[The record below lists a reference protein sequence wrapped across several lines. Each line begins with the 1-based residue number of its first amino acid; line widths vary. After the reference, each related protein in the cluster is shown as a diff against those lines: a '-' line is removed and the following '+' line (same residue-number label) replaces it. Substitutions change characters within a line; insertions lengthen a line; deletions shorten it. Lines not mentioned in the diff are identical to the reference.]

1 MRYFLRAAFVTS
13 LVFGCS
19 GKGGEDDDDVGANR
33 GDDDDDTGSND
44 GPGAGAARPVSA
56 ANFTEELSQAMC
68 GGIGGC
74 CDEAGLAYDRANCEV
89 VLNAVYGSV
98 LQEATTTDA
107 FDEELAGDCVAQV
120 RADSSSCNFAN
131 FGGDSCNTVFSA
143 ATAVKRQEGET
154 CGQTCE
160 LAADGTSCFIYSN
173 DPGECYREDGL
184 YCDAVLGE
192 CARLVPDGEQ
202 CAESLDCETGFCSST
217 VCIPKLPEGADCF
230 DDRACE
236 AGLRCEFSSG
246 SCAPKAAAGED
257 CIFYEDCESNSCGVD
272 GTCEEPGATD
282 SAMLLALACGG

>member
-1 MRYFLRAAFVTS
+1 MRAVLVAS
-13 LVFGCS
+13 LVVGCGGKS
-19 GKGGEDDDDVGANR
+19 GEDDDVGANS
-33 GDDDDDTGSND
+33 GDDDDGNDGD
-44 GPGAGAARPVSA
+44 GPGAEPSGPVSA

-131 FGGDSCNTVFSA
+131 FGGDSCNEVFSA
-143 ATAVKRQEGET
+143 ATAVKRQEGEA
-154 CGQTCE
+154 CGQSCE
-160 LAADGTSCFIYSN
+160 LAADGRSCFVHSN

-184 YCDAVLGE
+184 YCDAAIGE

-217 VCIPKLPEGADCF
+217 VCIPKLPRGADCAF

-236 AGLRCEFSSG
+236 SGLRCDFSSG
-246 SCAPKAAAGED
+246 SCAPKVAAGGD
-257 CIFYEDCESNSCGVD
+257 CLYYEDCESNSCGAD
-272 GTCEEPGATD
+272 GTCEEPGAGD